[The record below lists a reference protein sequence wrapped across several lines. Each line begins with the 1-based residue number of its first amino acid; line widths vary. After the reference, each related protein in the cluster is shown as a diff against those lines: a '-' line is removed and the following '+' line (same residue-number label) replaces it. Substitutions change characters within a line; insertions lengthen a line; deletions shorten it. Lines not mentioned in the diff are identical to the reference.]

1 MNNLLSALSCGC
13 DSKESGMNPMIM
25 ILLLLCLCG
34 GDNNFLGGLFGND
47 NCGCGGRND
56 SCGCGN
62 GLGGI
67 LPLILI
73 LSMFNGS
80 C

>member
-1 MNNLLSALSCGC
+1 MNNILSSLSCGC
-13 DSKESGMNPMIM
+13 DSKENGTNPMLM

-34 GDNNFLGGLFGND
+34 GDNNLFGGFGGNGS
-47 NCGCGGRND
+47 CGCGRND
-56 SCGCGN
+56 SCGS
-62 GLGGI
+62 GLDGI

-73 LSMFNGS
+73 LSLCNGS